1 MKKNYSSWLR
11 ITFLLNFLIGAV
23 LGINSILPN
32 DLRLEYTPFDPW
44 YGAVLLTFSI
54 GSFLAYRN
62 NSWYDVNSFVK
73 MSILFY
79 GLSSLAT
86 IWDSLYHTIDG
97 IYAFYGLYHFIF
109 FAGFAISF
117 YIENY
122 VIEIHKKA
130 DLDNI

>member
-11 ITFLLNFLIGAV
+11 VTFLSNILIGAV
-23 LGINSILPN
+23 LGINSILPD

-54 GSFLAYRN
+54 GSFLAFRY

-86 IWDSLYHTIDG
+86 IWFSLYRYLDG
-97 IYAFYGLYHFIF
+97 ILAFYGIYHFAF

-122 VIEIHKKA
+122 AIEIHKKA